1 MVGRFRRRTNDR
13 RFFRRRK
20 VCAFCVD
27 KVAVIDFKDV
37 PRLRRYISD
46 WAKIE
51 PRRKSGTCAPH
62 QRALS
67 NAIKRARQAGL
78 LPFTGSHS
86 LIDLARPE
94 PFRGD
99 RDRYRTDR
107 RDRYGAPP
115 PEAAPTETKDGAP
128 STEVVTELPQSDN
141 ENVIEGAVSSSTES
155 EVTDDSLVVDN
166 TSVVVEAS
174 AEPNEVISESEPSE
188 AIEGEDSAETQEEA
202 APKPTKRKSTKA

>member
-62 QRALS
+62 QRALA

-86 LIDLARPE
+86 LMDLARPE

-99 RDRYRTDR
+99 RDRYRTG
-107 RDRYGAPP
+107 RDRYGASQ
-115 PEAAPTETKDGAP
+115 PEAAPAATIEEVP
-128 STEVVTELPQSDN
+128 SPDVVAELPQSDN
-141 ENVIEGAVSSSTES
+141 VNEGEGSSSTES
-155 EVTDDSLVVDN
+155 AVADDSLVVDS
-166 TSVVVEAS
+166 TPVAVEAS
-174 AEPNEVISESEPSE
+174 SEPNEVISESESSE
-188 AIEGEDSAETQEEA
+188 AIEGEDSVDSQELEA